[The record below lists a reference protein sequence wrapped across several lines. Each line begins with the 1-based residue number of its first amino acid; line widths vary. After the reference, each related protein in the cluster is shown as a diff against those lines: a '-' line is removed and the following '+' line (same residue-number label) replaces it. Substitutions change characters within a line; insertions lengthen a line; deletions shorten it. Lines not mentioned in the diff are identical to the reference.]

1 MNILLELVN
10 ALDSKTIGHIQRR
23 IDEPDSKL
31 SLLLKAYRKGDPDD
45 EKIARTLYGKES
57 NALNALYRLKS
68 RLVHLIDEL
77 LIDISSAEGDD
88 SFIAERHLMLF
99 QIFKEKRQLNL
110 ALYHLKKAE
119 KFAGTKEQYYFLDI
133 IYNEFIV
140 FTKDLLVVD
149 PEVYLKKRRTNDQM
163 LSNIKT
169 IDEILAL
176 ISYRLRVTQNMSDKF
191 NVTKEIEAALGNFA
205 GDQEIF
211 KSPQFKIKFYKTI
224 SQILVQEKKYE
235 ELEKYL
241 ESSYKDFTKAGLFN
255 KQTHDIKTEQ
265 LVYWGNA
272 LLMQGKYDSAIEKSK
287 SIEEA
292 LNEYQGVL
300 REKYI
305 YFVYQLQINAYA
317 VIDLDKAAD
326 LLQKVV
332 SSKEFIVDPYHNL
345 INFANLTFIYF
356 VQKKFKLVIKTLQTI
371 YRNEFFENTDMHM
384 KAQLAILELL
394 TRYELEEVDNFEYRL
409 KQIEKSFKTEW
420 KDYAGIDKDL
430 LTLAKLMFYSPGYR
444 SNLKLKAMAE
454 TYLKENEHNQNRIFN
469 YDIWVRE
476 KFGRKKN

>member
-10 ALDSKTIGHIQRR
+10 SLDGKTIGHIQRK
-23 IDEPDSKL
+23 IGDQNSKL
-31 SLLLKAYRKGDPDD
+31 SLLLKAYRKVEPDD
-45 EKIARTLYGKES
+45 EKIARSLYGKES

-68 RLVHLIDEL
+68 RLIHLIDEL
-77 LIDISSAEGDD
+77 LIDIHSAEGDD
-88 SFIAERHLMLF
+88 SFIAERHMMLF

-110 ALYHLKKAE
+110 ALHHLKKAE
-119 KFAGTKEQYYFLDI
+119 KFAGAKEQYYLLDI

-149 PEVYLKKRRTNDQM
+149 PEVYLKKRRNNDEM
-163 LSNIKT
+163 LSHIKT

-191 NVTKEIEAALGNFA
+191 NLTKEIESTLSSFSV
-205 GDQEIF
+205 DQNIF

-224 SQILVQEKKYE
+224 SQILVQQKKYD

-241 ESSYKDFTKAGLFN
+241 ELSFNDFNRSGLFN

-272 LLMQGKYDSAIEKSK
+272 LLMQHKYDKAIQKSK
-287 SIEEA
+287 AIEEA
-292 LNEYQGVL
+292 LGEYNGML
-300 REKYI
+300 RGKYI

-317 VIDLDKAAD
+317 AIDLDKAAD

-332 SSKEFIVDPYHNL
+332 SSKEFIVETYHNL
-345 INFANLTFIYF
+345 INYANLAFIYF
-356 VQKKFKLVIKTLQTI
+356 VQKKFKLVVKTLQTI
-371 YRNEFFENTDMHM
+371 YRNEFFENTDIHM

-394 TRYELEEVDNFEYRL
+394 TRYELQEADNFEYRL
-409 KQIEKSFKTEW
+409 KQIEKSFKTDW
-420 KDYAGIDKDL
+420 KDYDGIDKDL

-444 SNLKLKAMAE
+444 SNKKLMAMANE
-454 TYLKENEHNQNRIFN
+454 YLKENEKNPNRIFN
-469 YDIWVRE
+469 YDIWVSE
-476 KFGRKKN
+476 KFGKRN